1 MKMAWYVLLKLL
13 LMLLVVGVSA
23 WGLMALY
30 FQLSSGLWRIMA
42 MLGLGV
48 ASVAALYAVARGAAW
63 PALPLALSLLVLLAW
78 WQTILPSNDRPW
90 AADVDRVSYGQ
101 AQGDVVTLH
110 NVRDFTWRSETDF
123 DERWQTYQYD
133 LEQLRSVDMFL
144 SYWMGPAIAHTLV
157 SFGFEDGR
165 HVVFSVEIRKE
176 KNERFSAL
184 GGFFKQFEMTLIA
197 AQESDIIRTRS
208 NARGEDVYM
217 YSVSM
222 PKPAMKALFMSYV
235 QQGNALREHPRFYN
249 TLTANCTTIVY
260 DMVTRIVNGLP
271 WDWRILASG
280 YLPDYV
286 FAQGALAKGHSLDE
300 LRQLGH
306 INARALSQQ
315 EGEDYS
321 QLIRRDVPM
330 VKP

>member
-13 LMLLVVGVSA
+13 LMVLVVGVSA
-23 WGLMALY
+23 WGLLALY
-30 FQLSSGLWRIMA
+30 FQASSGPWRLLMMGA
-42 MLGLGV
+42 LG
-48 ASVAALYAVARGAAW
+48 AAAVAALYGVARGSPW
-63 PALPLALSLLVLLAW
+63 PALPLALSLAVLVAW
-78 WQTILPSNDRPW
+78 WQTIVPSNDRPW

-101 AQGDVVTLH
+101 AQGDMVTLH
-110 NVRDFTWRSETDF
+110 NVRDFVWRTETDF

-133 LEQLRSVDMFL
+133 LGQLRSVDMFL

-176 KNERFSAL
+176 KNEQFSAI

-208 NARGEDVYM
+208 NARGEDVYL
-217 YSVSM
+217 YSVNM

-235 QQGNALREHPRFYN
+235 QQGNVLREHPRFYN

-260 DMVTRIVNGLP
+260 DMVTRIVNGLA

-280 YLPDYV
+280 YLPEYV
-286 FAQGALAKGHSLDE
+286 YAQDALAKGHSLDE

-306 INARALSQQ
+306 INARALSQR

-321 QLIRRDVPM
+321 TLIRRDVPM